1 MEQSERILIDR
12 LRQGDREAFDQ
23 LFCRYKNATMNFCL
37 ALLKDYNEA
46 ENIVQESFI
55 KTWEIRDRLDPDKK
69 FSSYLFTIVRN
80 KSFDYFK
87 RVKKDQELRKKLWT
101 NLQDFQQ
108 LPQAQNQDESKLP
121 PLEVMIAS
129 LPPKRRK
136 IISLIIEHG
145 KSHKEI
151 AEELNISINTV
162 KNQMV
167 KAKKYLQKKLNPA
180 SV

>member
-23 LFCRYKNATMNFCL
+23 LFGRYKNATMNFCF

-87 RVKKDQELRKKLWT
+87 RVKKDQELREKLWT
-101 NLQDFQQ
+101 HLQDFQQ
-108 LPQAQNQDESKLP
+108 LPQNQDESKLP

-136 IISLIIEHG
+136 IISLIVEHG

-180 SV
+180 SI

>member
-1 MEQSERILIDR
+1 MEQSERILIDQ
-12 LRQGDREAFDQ
+12 LRHGDRKAFDQ
-23 LFCRYKNATMNFCL
+23 LFHRYQQATLNFCI

-55 KTWEIRDRLDPDKK
+55 KIWEIRNRLDPEKK

-80 KSFDYFK
+80 KSFDYFH
-87 RVKKDQELRKKLWT
+87 RVKKEQTLRQQLWA
-101 NLQDFQQ
+101 NLQEFHH
-108 LPQAQNQDESKLP
+108 LPQNPDENREI
-121 PLEVMIAS
+121 PLENMIAS

-151 AEELNISINTV
+151 AEELNISVNTV

-167 KAKKYLQKKLNPA
+167 KAKKYLQKKLSPA
-180 SV
+180 

>member
-23 LFCRYKNATMNFCL
+23 LFGRYQTATLNFCF

-55 KTWEIRDRLDPDKK
+55 KTWEIRERLDPEKK

-87 RVKKDQELRKKLWT
+87 QIKKDQQLRQQLWDNVQEL
-101 NLQDFQQ
+101 QQ
-108 LPQAQNQDESKLP
+108 LPPSSDETKQP
-121 PLEVMIAS
+121 PLEVMIGS

-136 IISLIIEHG
+136 IITMIIEHG

-167 KAKKYLQKKLNPA
+167 KAKKYLQQKLNPA
-180 SV
+180 SI

>member
-12 LRQGDREAFDQ
+12 LRHGDRKAFDQ
-23 LFCRYKNATMNFCL
+23 LFRRYQNATLNFCFV
-37 ALLKDYNEA
+37 LLKDYNEA

-55 KTWEIRDRLDPDKK
+55 KTWEIRSRLDPDKK

-87 RVKKDQELRKKLWT
+87 RVKKEQELRKQLWA
-101 NLQDFQQ
+101 NLQDFH
-108 LPQAQNQDESKLP
+108 LLSQNTDETKQP

-136 IISLIIEHG
+136 IISMIVEHG

-167 KAKKYLQKKLNPA
+167 KAKKHLHNKLNPA